1 MEAFFL
7 FVEKKKH
14 AKCTPCSLSLS
25 HKHTHICVQRKR
37 LLWVCVEITISP
49 ATSSTY
55 LVLLQPFL
63 QKLFAALLEDGSA
76 QLQRLKLVE
85 LALVQQDSEILQKWG
100 CLAGLGRDAL
110 EPADGVRSAQDTL
123 R

>member
-1 MEAFFL
+1 M
-7 FVEKKKH
+7 
-14 AKCTPCSLSLS
+14 
-25 HKHTHICVQRKR
+25 
-37 LLWVCVEITISP
+37 CVEITISP

-63 QKLFAALLEDGSA
+63 QKLFAALLKDGSA

-85 LALVQQDSEILQKWG
+85 LALVQQDPEILQEWG
-100 CLAGLGRDAL
+100 CLAGLSRDAL
-110 EPADGVRSAQDTL
+110 EPTDGVRSAQDTL

>member
-1 MEAFFL
+1 MEKQHTCEEHTL
-7 FVEKKKH
+7 FPEPL
-14 AKCTPCSLSLS
+14 AQT
-25 HKHTHICVQRKR
+25 HTHAYRGRGYCGC
-37 LLWVCVEITISP
+37 VCVEITIST

-63 QKLFAALLEDGSA
+63 QKLFAALLKDGSA

-85 LALVQQDSEILQKWG
+85 LALVQQDPEILQQRG